1 MNSKFAPKWI
11 ALLLLGLLLLQVDRV
26 SAKDYYELLQ
36 VPKGASEAQLKR
48 AYRKLAL
55 QYHPD
60 KVTGTE
66 DEKKVASQRFADI
79 NHAYEVLSDPEKR
92 KIYDQ
97 YGEDGLKQA
106 QQQGGGHGGGN
117 DLFNFFF
124 GGFGGGQQEEE
135 VRKGHTIYVDLYVT
149 LRDLYVGKELQVVR
163 DKAVI
168 KETSGTRK
176 CNCKTKIMTRQL
188 GPGMFQQFQTQECGT
203 CPAIKLEREQEPITV
218 HVEPGMVNGHQITF
232 FEEGEPLVDG
242 EPGDLVFVVRQAL
255 DARFERR
262 GHDLMH
268 NYTISLVDALTGFSH
283 TIDHLDGHKV
293 TLSAT
298 GVTRPGDYHQIKGE
312 GMPVHSQEPKRG
324 DMWVQYTVAFPPSL
338 TEEQKAAVRT
348 LFG

>member
-1 MNSKFAPKWI
+1 M
-11 ALLLLGLLLLQVDRV
+11 
-26 SAKDYYELLQ
+26 
-36 VPKGASEAQLKR
+36 KR

-60 KVTGTE
+60 KVTGTDE
-66 DEKKVASQRFADI
+66 EKKAASQKFADI

-92 KIYDQ
+92 KIYDR
-97 YGEDGLKQA
+97 YGEDGLKQHA
-106 QQQGGGHGGGN
+106 AREQGGGRGGN
-117 DLFNFFF
+117 DIFDMFF
-124 GGFGGGQQEEE
+124 GGFGGHGQQEEE

-168 KETSGTRK
+168 RTTSGTRK

-218 HVEPGMVNGHQITF
+218 HVEPGMVDGQQITF

-242 EPGDLVFVVRQAL
+242 EPGDLVFVVRQAP
-255 DARFERR
+255 DTRFERR
-262 GHDLMH
+262 GNDLLL
-268 NYTISLVDALTGFSH
+268 NATISLVDALTGFSR
-283 TIDHLDGHKV
+283 TIEHLDGHLV

-298 GVTRPGDYHQIKGE
+298 GVTRPADWQQIRGE
-312 GMPVHSQEPKRG
+312 GMPVSGNEHKRG
-324 DMWVQYTVAFPPSL
+324 DLWVQYTVAFPAVL
-338 TEEQKAAVRT
+338 TEDQKQTVRQ